1 MTSCSICFNNIIN
14 HTLNELINC
23 DEFLT
28 KRLIK
33 HYNIYG
39 EIYCMEIKNKENL
52 QPITVNNNNNLQ
64 LITKKALYKCD
75 KCGKEIINKQNYDL
89 HIKNKVCQ
97 KIPVEFKCD
106 KCNKIFR
113 EKRSLIYHNE
123 HNVCVDKIEIENQTS
138 NTSNT
143 NQATNQATNNN
154 TTNNNT
160 TNNNTNNSTNIQTQN
175 NQNQNIQTQNNQN
188 IININFESTKNA
200 EKIIEMIPFRTC
212 GYKITPKKY
221 LEYAKYPERAIKS
234 FIKDEHFNPDKPE
247 RMNVLNTNYKSTKVS
262 VLDYDEYDEMR
273 WMLKSKNDINGLLC
287 DRVINHLFMAKI
299 MLQNAGIKLDA
310 ETEKKLNEQ
319 INEYENNDKV
329 KKKYLDMI
337 SELSYNYR
345 DMVEENKKKC
355 SKLQLKN

>member
-14 HTLNELINC
+14 HTLNELIIC

-28 KRLIK
+28 KRLTK

-39 EIYCMEIKNKENL
+39 EIYCMEIKYKK
-52 QPITVNNNNNLQ
+52 NLQ
-64 LITKKALYKCD
+64 LITNKNNLHATKKTPHKCD

-89 HIKNKVCQ
+89 HVKNKVCQ
-97 KIPVEFKCD
+97 KTPVEFKCE

-123 HNVCVDKIEIENQTS
+123 HSVCDKTES
-138 NTSNT
+138 SS
-143 NQATNQATNNN
+143 NN
-154 TTNNNT
+154 TTNNNST

-175 NQNQNIQTQNNQN
+175 NQTQNIQTQNNQN
-188 IININFESTKNA
+188 IININIDSTKNTD
-200 EKIIEMIPFRTC
+200 KIAEMIPFRTC

-234 FIKDEHFNPDKPE
+234 FIKDEHFNPEKPE

-319 INEYENNDKV
+319 INDYESNEKV
-329 KKKYLDMI
+329 KKKYLDMV

-345 DMVEENKKKC
+345 DMVEENKRKY
-355 SKLQLKN
+355 SKLQIKN

>member
-1 MTSCSICFNNIIN
+1 
-14 HTLNELINC
+14 
-23 DEFLT
+23 
-28 KRLIK
+28 
-33 HYNIYG
+33 
-39 EIYCMEIKNKENL
+39 
-52 QPITVNNNNNLQ
+52 
-64 LITKKALYKCD
+64 
-75 KCGKEIINKQNYDL
+75 
-89 HIKNKVCQ
+89 
-97 KIPVEFKCD
+97 
-106 KCNKIFR
+106 
-113 EKRSLIYHNE
+113 
-123 HNVCVDKIEIENQTS
+123 
-138 NTSNT
+138 
-143 NQATNQATNNN
+143 
-154 TTNNNT
+154 
-160 TNNNTNNSTNIQTQN
+160 
-175 NQNQNIQTQNNQN
+175 
-188 IININFESTKNA
+188 
-200 EKIIEMIPFRTC
+200 MIPFRTC